1 MKTVQRHDSKNEN
14 LWTIIKFVYYFL
26 ALPCLI
32 FLGIAMAFIA
42 YGTATGKTTGAD
54 AQFYSVA
61 IVVWSLAII
70 PLLVRRYGKSS
81 RKRQLNK
88 IVNLLTSA
96 ERFNP
101 QKQHQVLD
109 AGRGKYLGIDTKHG
123 TMLYIHMVKKG
134 FVDVIGLTMDDWTG
148 SEVEG
153 STLRI
158 KTKNPDV
165 PELSI
170 NAHPTVTSQLLN
182 TLGAMSHNSYS
193 EPVPK
198 EPWPLHVGIQSRFVE
213 FEHNVVV
220 PQAANLA

>member
-1 MKTVQRHDSKNEN
+1 MKNVQRHDNSFDVMWALTK
-14 LWTIIKFVYYFL
+14 TVYYFIY
-26 ALPCLI
+26 LPCASI
-32 FLGIAMAFIA
+32 FAALTLFVFIGSSSKHSLFTTDYFLLLMLWLSILVPLGF
-42 YGTATGKTTGAD
+42 
-54 AQFYSVA
+54 
-61 IVVWSLAII
+61 
-70 PLLVRRYGKSS
+70 RRFSINN
-81 RKRQLNK
+81 RRRQLK
-88 IVNLLTSA
+88 KMVALLTSD
-96 ERFNP
+96 ERFSP

-170 NAHPTVTSQLLN
+170 NAHQIVTRELFN
-182 TLGAMSHNSYS
+182 TLSAMSHNSYS
-193 EPVPK
+193 EPFPK